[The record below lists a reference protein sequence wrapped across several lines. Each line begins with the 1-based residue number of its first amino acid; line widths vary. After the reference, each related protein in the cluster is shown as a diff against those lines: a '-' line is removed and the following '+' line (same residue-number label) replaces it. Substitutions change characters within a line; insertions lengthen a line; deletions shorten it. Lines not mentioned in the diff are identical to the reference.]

1 MPQVRLLVGDDAT
14 GAVGDATGSVTGDG
28 ATGDDA
34 IGAVGDAAGA
44 DTGDGATGAVGDA
57 TGDGATG
64 ARFPIAF
71 C

>member
-1 MPQVRLLVGDDAT
+1 MVQLVPLEMPLVM
-14 GAVGDATGSVTGDG
+14 V
-28 ATGDDA
+28 
-34 IGAVGDAAGA
+34 
-44 DTGDGATGAVGDA
+44 TGDGATGAVGDA